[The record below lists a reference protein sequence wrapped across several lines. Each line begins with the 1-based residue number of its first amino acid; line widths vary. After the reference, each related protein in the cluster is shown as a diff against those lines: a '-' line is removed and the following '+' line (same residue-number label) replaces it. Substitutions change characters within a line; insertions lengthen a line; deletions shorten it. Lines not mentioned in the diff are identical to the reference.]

1 MAVAIMIS
9 TFGCMNGLIL
19 SGARLNYAMAND
31 GLFFRTIGRLN
42 RHGVPAAGLIVQG
55 VWSSLLVF
63 TGTYDE
69 LLDYVIFAAL
79 LFYALT
85 VLGLFVLRVRQ
96 PAAER
101 PYRAFGY
108 PVIPG
113 MYVLLCV
120 AVMLDLL
127 IVKPLFT
134 WPGLLIV
141 LTGIPVYFLW
151 RAIGSRPAS
160 VS

>member
-1 MAVAIMIS
+1 
-9 TFGCMNGLIL
+9 MNGLIL

-31 GLFFRTIGRLN
+31 GLFFRTVGRLN

-96 PAAER
+96 PSAER

-141 LTGIPVYFLW
+141 LAGIPVYFLW
-151 RAIGSRPAS
+151 RAFGSRPAPAS
-160 VS
+160 